1 MTTIRVEPCLTKTM
15 AISRAVAK
23 IEENDI
29 NVPFLFTGAIY
40 NRGTG
45 QVTFVEFDWHLKGD
59 GEL

>member
-1 MTTIRVEPCLTKTM
+1 MTTIRVEPRLTKTL

-29 NVPFLFTGAIY
+29 NKPFLFTGAIY

-45 QVTFVEFDWHLKGD
+45 QVTRKPGRFG
-59 GEL
+59 